1 MSAKTETLVVPARP
15 VATYVVA
22 VLVALVIGASLGS
35 LITNAVISDASP
47 AVETSPGILP
57 WDPQKLDA
65 IAGLQAAAAAQVEAV
80 GIRPWDDQMLDQM
93 QGRQLAA
100 TYRADG
106 PGIQP
111 WDEQKL
117 EAMEGLQAAA
127 GASVSG

>member
-1 MSAKTETLVVPARP
+1 MSAKTETLVVPAKP
-15 VATYVVA
+15 VATYVVV

-47 AVETSPGILP
+47 TVETAPGILP

-65 IAGLQAAAAAQVEAV
+65 IAGLQAAAAAQAESA
-80 GIRPWDDQMLDQM
+80 GIRPWDEQMLEQM

-111 WDEQKL
+111 WDDQKL
-117 EAMEGLQAAA
+117 EAMALRALAAA
-127 GASVSG
+127 RS